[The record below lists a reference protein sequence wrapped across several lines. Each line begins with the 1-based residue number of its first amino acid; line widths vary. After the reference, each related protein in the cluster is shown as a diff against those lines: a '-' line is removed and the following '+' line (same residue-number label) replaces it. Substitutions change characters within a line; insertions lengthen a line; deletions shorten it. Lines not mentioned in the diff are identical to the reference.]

1 MIFNRIKYVVILL
14 FFVEESGE
22 VFLEEGEEVEV
33 LQKEFSGWWY
43 VKSDFCEGWVLSV
56 FLVFVGFRFLF
67 LEMLD
72 EQ

>member
-33 LQKEFSGWWY
+33 L
-43 VKSDFCEGWVLSV
+43 
-56 FLVFVGFRFLF
+56 
-67 LEMLD
+67 
-72 EQ
+72 